1 MLAGALRRMVA
12 SRTQEARI
20 GIMAKTR
27 DLRVVSPE
35 PAPGMGRRNVLKG
48 LLTGAGAGL
57 ALPGLA
63 ESHPFAEHAH
73 HASRMASAQTTA
85 LDSSGTPDFLDAY
98 QFAMFE
104 TLSER
109 ILPGAGVAGCARFV
123 DTLLAV
129 GERDDRQRF
138 LSALG
143 AIDALARARFSSP
156 WPELTDDQRDEL
168 LREVSTAEPGREE
181 EFWTP
186 GTPVADH
193 LASRAAEAPVTIRDQ
208 FDYLKGWVV
217 GSYYSSEVG
226 QRELGYEGPAF
237 AEEFPGCQH
246 PDGHR

>member
-1 MLAGALRRMVA
+1 
-12 SRTQEARI
+12 
-20 GIMAKTR
+20 MANTR
-27 DLRVVSPE
+27 DLRVLSPE
-35 PAPGMGRRNVLKG
+35 PAPGMGRRNVLRG

-73 HASRMASAQTTA
+73 HASRMAVAQTKA
-85 LDSSGTPDFLDAY
+85 LDSPGSPDFLDAY
-98 QFAMFE
+98 QFAMLE

-109 ILPGAGVAGCARFV
+109 VVPGAKTAGCARFV

-143 AIDALARARFSSP
+143 ALDALARERFSAP
-156 WPELTDDQRDEL
+156 WPELSGEQQGAL
-168 LREVSTAEPGREE
+168 LSEVSEAAPGREE
-181 EFWTP
+181 KYWTP
-186 GTPVADH
+186 GTPMAEH
-193 LASRAAEAPVTIRDQ
+193 LASRGGPASVTIRDH
-208 FDYLKGWVV
+208 FDYLKGWIV

>member
-1 MLAGALRRMVA
+1 
-12 SRTQEARI
+12 
-20 GIMAKTR
+20 MAKTR

-35 PAPGMGRRNVLKG
+35 AAPGLGRRNVLRG

-63 ESHPFAEHAH
+63 ETHPLAEHAH
-73 HASRMASAQTTA
+73 HATRMAAAQTDA
-85 LDSSGTPDFLDAY
+85 LDSPGTPDFLDAY
-98 QFAMFE
+98 QLAMFE

-109 ILPGAGVAGCARFV
+109 IVPGASVAGCARFV
-123 DTLLAV
+123 DSLLAV
-129 GERDDRQRF
+129 GKREDRERF

-143 AIDALARARFSSP
+143 AMDALARERFAAP
-156 WPELTDDQRDEL
+156 WPELSDEQRDAL
-168 LREVSTAEPGREE
+168 LGEVSTAAPGREE
-181 EFWTP
+181 KYWTP
-186 GTPVADH
+186 GTSVAEH
-193 LASRAAEAPVTIRDQ
+193 LASRPARAGVTLRDQ
-208 FDYLKGWVV
+208 FDELKGWVV